1 MTKIQLKQKSF
12 SLSSVSMVIG
22 IDIYI
27 QNIQVEF
34 DIWAE
39 FNGNVAQ
46 VSSPVELSSENEK

>member
-1 MTKIQLKQKSF
+1 MTKIQLKHKSF
-12 SLSSVSMVIG
+12 SLSSVSMVIR

-27 QNIQVEF
+27 HNIQVEF

-39 FNGNVAQ
+39 FNGNFAQ